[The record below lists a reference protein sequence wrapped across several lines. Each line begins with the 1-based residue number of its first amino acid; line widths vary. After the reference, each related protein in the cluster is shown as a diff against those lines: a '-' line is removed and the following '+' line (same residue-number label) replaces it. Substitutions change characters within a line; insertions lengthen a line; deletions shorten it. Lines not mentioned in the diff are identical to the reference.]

1 MDATVGTLPVVLVS
15 GGLLF
20 LGFILGWLSSTKA
33 AHSKIHRAESTAEQL
48 IEDAKQEADSMKR
61 TSLLE
66 ARDQMHE
73 ERITF
78 ERKMDTTQGELK
90 RRQSDLTNLDRQLEK
105 RADLLNH
112 KEETILQRDEELATK
127 EEVVQEERSA
137 LQQALQEENL
147 KLERI
152 AQMSRQ
158 EAKLALIESLE
169 EEAREDASW
178 RIKEIRD
185 EALTQANEEAR
196 EIISSAIQRVVS
208 DHTVESTVASVKL
221 PNEEMKGRI
230 IGREGRNI
238 RAFEMATGVDVIVDD
253 TPEAVVLSGFDP
265 IRRAVAKMSL
275 EQLISDGRIH
285 PGRIEEVVQK
295 SQDSIQ
301 EVIRESGEQAA
312 YEIGVTRLNERLQE
326 ILGRLRFRT
335 SYGQNILNHSKEVAY
350 LTGMMATHLGLDT
363 QLAKRAGL
371 LHDIGKGLYQEAEGT
386 VGEVGADQA
395 RKYGESEIVVNAIES
410 HHKETDPVSPIAV
423 LVDAAD
429 SISRDRPGA
438 QREVIENY
446 VRRLQ
451 RLEDRARDIDGVEQ
465 VFAIQAGREVRV
477 VADSEQM
484 SDRDTER
491 LAGEISKCLEKDT
504 TFPGPVKVT
513 VIRETR
519 AVEFAR

>member
-301 EVIRESGEQAA
+301 EVIRESGEQASLRNRGHEIERA
-312 YEIGVTRLNERLQE
+312 IAGDSGPAAVPYELSA
-326 ILGRLRFRT
+326 RT
-335 SYGQNILNHSKEVAY
+335 FS
-350 LTGMMATHLGLDT
+350 TT
-363 QLAKRAGL
+363 
-371 LHDIGKGLYQEAEGT
+371 
-386 VGEVGADQA
+386 A
-395 RKYGESEIVVNAIES
+395 RKWLTLRG
-410 HHKETDPVSPIAV
+410 
-423 LVDAAD
+423 
-429 SISRDRPGA
+429 
-438 QREVIENY
+438 
-446 VRRLQ
+446 
-451 RLEDRARDIDGVEQ
+451 
-465 VFAIQAGREVRV
+465 
-477 VADSEQM
+477 
-484 SDRDTER
+484 
-491 LAGEISKCLEKDT
+491 
-504 TFPGPVKVT
+504 
-513 VIRETR
+513 
-519 AVEFAR
+519 